1 MLRFQLDNMI
11 ETTHRYLTKHRA
23 SLRSLAAE
31 AGNLSTA
38 LAGAARECGAEESRG
53 TDRVHHKA
61 SLTDIFLDD
70 DKPVLLQASLA
81 ALQEL

>member
-1 MLRFQLDNMI
+1 M
-11 ETTHRYLTKHRA
+11 
-23 SLRSLAAE
+23 
-31 AGNLSTA
+31 STA
-38 LAGAARECGAEESRG
+38 LAGLARECGAEESQG

-70 DKPVLLQASLA
+70 DKPVLLQAGLA